1 MGLLARPRIFLR
13 SYLCRDGRRLRLVSD
28 VGGIPREERC
38 LIGSDRW
45 RMRLLN
51 SLLVSI
57 CACFLTLSLLSRIDM
72 NKVVIL
78 AL

>member
-28 VGGIPREERC
+28 VGGIPRR
-38 LIGSDRW
+38 GTVFDRSDRW
-45 RMRLLN
+45 RMRLLD

-57 CACFLTLSLLSRIDM
+57 CACFLTLSLLCRIDM
-72 NKVVIL
+72 NKLVIL
-78 AL
+78 AI